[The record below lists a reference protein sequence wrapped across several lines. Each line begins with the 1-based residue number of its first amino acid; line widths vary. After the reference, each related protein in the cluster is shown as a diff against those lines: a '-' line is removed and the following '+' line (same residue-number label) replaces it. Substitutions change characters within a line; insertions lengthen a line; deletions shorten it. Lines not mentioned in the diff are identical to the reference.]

1 MAPRKG
7 KDAEVLTS
15 RTALMNSF
23 VRNKVYI
30 EKNSDSMTA
39 AELEARLS
47 LIETNFNQFCNIQ
60 AKIEHDS
67 EDASEYESR
76 YEAEEVYCEL
86 KAKLLSCLGNRGRRQ
101 SNVGDLLNSTQVS
114 RSSRLP
120 KLKLPE
126 FAGKFTEWTSW
137 YNTFATLIESD
148 SELDE
153 LSKFIHLRAS
163 LGAGPLSAIEGLELT
178 GPNYRKALR
187 LLKDRYENK
196 AIILQSHVQELF
208 NLRRLKRPDS
218 EGLRVLVDNVNAQ
231 LVALKSLSD
240 DKEILDAVI
249 FHLIRTKLDED
260 TMDRWEVEWDCQKLP
275 SWSLLS
281 QFLINRGVNMA
292 NREVRRG
299 NGARPSGKGEMK
311 NATLAAT
318 IGSNGCYV
326 CPGTHGLKGCQRF
339 NELSPVQRYHEA
351 KKHSLCLICF
361 SKRHTTRNCNGPR
374 CRICSKPHHELLHRE
389 ILLPMSRGSKGRS
402 CKSQSHCIAPYCLDH
417 PPTFLR
423 PL

>member
-86 KAKLLSCLGNRGRRQ
+86 KAKLLSCLGHRGRRQ

-137 YNTFATLIESD
+137 YNTFTTLIESD

-153 LSKFIHLRAS
+153 LSKFIHLRSA

-218 EGLRVLVDNVNAQ
+218 EGLRGLVDNVNAQ
-231 LVALKSLSD
+231 LVALNSLSD

-249 FHLIRTKLDED
+249 FHLDSAQSLMKIQLD
-260 TMDRWEVEWDCQKLP
+260 
-275 SWSLLS
+275 
-281 QFLINRGVNMA
+281 
-292 NREVRRG
+292 
-299 NGARPSGKGEMK
+299 
-311 NATLAAT
+311 
-318 IGSNGCYV
+318 
-326 CPGTHGLKGCQRF
+326 
-339 NELSPVQRYHEA
+339 
-351 KKHSLCLICF
+351 
-361 SKRHTTRNCNGPR
+361 
-374 CRICSKPHHELLHRE
+374 RICSKPHHELLHRE
-389 ILLPMSRGSKGRS
+389 IPIVAKEPGLKRQELQEPKSLHSSLLSRSS
-402 CKSQSHCIAPYCLDH
+402 
-417 PPTFLR
+417 TNFLATAVVQIKAIDGGYR
-423 PL
+423 NCSSDKCQGGAGPEAEADAAAEAGVACPRRVWGAGEKVERMQQHGWNANANAA